1 MQALKSLI
9 SRGIWRFLILIFTG
23 EKEHKIGSEKRQK
36 HKKSKSEFF
45 CRIEKNLEN
54 TGFSRVP
61 LAERMG
67 FEPMCDCSQTD
78 FESSGENRTWRNLTE
93 DNGRCENPEKA
104 LFSRLSAPLCI
115 ENTVKTESESL
126 LRFRRVLTD
135 FRESLLE
142 FLIEPSVFS
151 PRNHAFGSA

>member
-1 MQALKSLI
+1 M
-9 SRGIWRFLILIFTG
+9 
-23 EKEHKIGSEKRQK
+23 
-36 HKKSKSEFF
+36 
-45 CRIEKNLEN
+45 
-54 TGFSRVP
+54 
-61 LAERMG
+61 AETEG
-67 FEPMCDCSQTD
+67 FEPSSLKGHHD